1 MLVDRKPKT
10 ATGPE
15 LAEILGVSHQAIYQA
30 VKTGR
35 LSKCVSGTARSDRTF
50 EIYTAVLE
58 WENGRDNSQVRDQK
72 LVANAPG
79 SSAFPPV
86 AESRQ
91 AYEYYQAVNEQISA
105 LKQAGKLVDL
115 AVAQNEVFLAAR
127 IMRDRMSEI
136 PEKMRFSIL
145 SFGLSDADTNAL
157 IKLLQ
162 EEIYQSLLHLSEL
175 DLGQLKEELTGAV
188 QRVAEGL
195 PGVASAG
202 TQ

>member
-1 MLVDRKPKT
+1 MEQRKPKT

-15 LAEILGVSHQAIYQA
+15 LAEILGVSHQAIYKA

-72 LVANAPG
+72 LTAHAPLG
-79 SSAFPPV
+79 STFPPV

-91 AYEYYQAVNEQISA
+91 AYEYYQAINEQIEA

-115 AVAQNEVFLAAR
+115 AVAQNEVFLSAR
-127 IMRDRMSEI
+127 IMRDRLGEI

-145 SFGLSDADTNAL
+145 SFGLSDADTNEL

-162 EEIYQSLLHLSEL
+162 EEIYQGLLHLSEL
-175 DLGQLKEELTGAV
+175 DMGRLKEELTASV
-188 QRVAEGL
+188 QKVAEGV
-195 PGVASAG
+195 PGVTDAG
-202 TQ
+202 A